1 MNIIINATILNES
14 HLTGLGVYTTNVLM
28 RLIPLLQQ
36 DNDISKIIVIGD
48 TKRLTDL
55 LQDVIRNS
63 KTSIVNLSTVN
74 PIKRLILLNLFLARQ
89 RNKSNTIFYSP
100 VHHGTIING
109 FKQIITIHD
118 LFAMIF
124 PQNYK
129 MQHYYFRYYLPS
141 VIKRTDRIITDSKN
155 TATDLARFYNPLP
168 PVEVNYLALD
178 INKTNNIEETRLD
191 LLDKKYFLFIGP
203 SYSYKNADRTI
214 TAFVQFISKLT
225 TAKYYLVFIG
235 GSEQYLNYLYDFIE
249 KKHPNWKERI
259 YFTGYVSNQELV
271 WLYKNAC
278 ATLITTLYEGF
289 GLPAL
294 EAMYFGCPVI
304 ASKVA
309 SLPEICGD
317 AVLYCNPYN
326 TQDIA
331 DKLFEIII
339 DSKLRKQLIERGYQ
353 QVKKFSWEK
362 TANSVMG
369 VIKDVSRL

>member
-14 HLTGLGVYTTNVLM
+14 RLTGLGVYTTNVLM
-28 RLIPLLQQ
+28 QLIPLLQQ
-36 DNDISKIIVIGD
+36 ENDICKIIVIGD
-48 TKRLTDL
+48 AKRLTDL
-55 LQDVIRNS
+55 LQDVISNS

-74 PIKRLILLNLFLARQ
+74 PIKRLILLNLFLARMPD
-89 RNKSNTIFYSP
+89 KSNTIFYSP
-100 VHHGTIING
+100 VHHGIIING

-141 VIKRTDRIITDSKN
+141 VIKRTKCIITDSKN

-168 PVEVNYLALD
+168 PVEIIFLALD
-178 INKTNNIEETRLD
+178 IKKTNSPEETKLD
-191 LLDKKYFLFIGP
+191 FLDKKYFLFIGP
-203 SYSYKNADRTI
+203 SSSYKNADRTI
-214 TAFVQFISKLT
+214 TAFVQFSSKLT
-225 TAKYYLVFIG
+225 TANYYLVFVG
-235 GSEQYLNYLYDFIE
+235 GSEQYLNYLRDFIE
-249 KKHPNWKERI
+249 EKYPNWKQRI
-259 YFTGYVSNQELV
+259 LFTGYVSNQELV

-278 ATLITTLYEGF
+278 ATLVTTLYEGF

-331 DKLFEIII
+331 DKLLQIIVNN
-339 DSKLRKQLIERGYQ
+339 KLRGQLIERGYQ

-362 TANSVMG
+362 TAKTVME